1 MTKRACLVIGAGA
14 GIGGNVAKRFARGG
28 LPRLPTGSSVG
39 PPMASP
45 EPGRMIAFATF
56 HGLIWGMSVQG

>member
-1 MTKRACLVIGAGA
+1 MTKRACLIIGAGA

-39 PPMASP
+39 PNGANAAPP
-45 EPGRMIAFATF
+45 REEC
-56 HGLIWGMSVQG
+56 V